1 MMEEMSVIETNFS
14 PRRDQVSEPE
24 KSLAFLPVKIPNK
37 MCAVAE
43 GAAFGPVAQE
53 EDEDE
58 DDDDGGI

>member
-1 MMEEMSVIETNFS
+1 MQEMSVIETIYS
-14 PRRDQVSEPE
+14 PHSDQVSELE

-53 EDEDE
+53 EDDDE
-58 DDDDGGI
+58 DDGAVD